1 LTQSYEFYLRII
13 ANCLLKRFRASV
25 CGFCSR
31 RREHKGDGGDA
42 DF

>member
-13 ANCLLKRFRASV
+13 ANCLFKHFRASV
-25 CGFCSR
+25 LGFFSR
-31 RREHKGDGGDA
+31 RREQKGDGGDA